1 MAFSKPLVSCS
12 SFNITIHLRNKIC
25 LILISHTHTLA
36 GSLLPLVTL
45 GGGCGIDH
53 KHQEQLYEFTLSLEL
68 ITIHPK
74 THTHPLINANLRVDA
89 ERLNPLL

>member
-1 MAFSKPLVSCS
+1 MA
-12 SFNITIHLRNKIC
+12 
-25 LILISHTHTLA
+25 
-36 GSLLPLVTL
+36 TL

>member
-1 MAFSKPLVSCS
+1 MA
-12 SFNITIHLRNKIC
+12 TLR
-25 LILISHTHTLA
+25 
-36 GSLLPLVTL
+36 
-45 GGGCGIDH
+45 GGCGIDH